1 MVSTVGEHAE
11 TEASLIGKSESRD
24 KNKQIK
30 PNHRHQKVEERRG
43 ELNSWGCVCEKQAGT
58 SASHEGNGG
67 NLGTMAHPHH
77 SHTQEARPKGQA
89 GNTSQLT
96 AYSKEPGLPG

>member
-1 MVSTVGEHAE
+1 MVSTVGEQAE
-11 TEASLIGKSESRD
+11 TEASLIGKGESRD

-43 ELNSWGCVCEKQAGT
+43 ELNSGGVSVKSKQEHQLAT
-58 SASHEGNGG
+58 KETGG
-67 NLGTMAHPHH
+67 NLGTTAHQHH
-77 SHTQEARPKGQA
+77 SHTQESRPKGQA